1 MVELDLTALINHISQ
16 ILFLQIF
23 VKNLYLICRKFMERT
38 QIILTVILL
47 VIELVAFAWLI
58 IDIRKSKKKQDV
70 ILDLEKQILKM
81 EETIME
87 TENNII
93 DEIKGMRKDIKNL
106 QND

>member
-1 MVELDLTALINHISQ
+1 
-16 ILFLQIF
+16 
-23 VKNLYLICRKFMERT
+23 MERT
-38 QIILTVILL
+38 QIILTIILL

-93 DEIKGMRKDIKNL
+93 EEIKGMRKDIKNL

>member
-1 MVELDLTALINHISQ
+1 
-16 ILFLQIF
+16 
-23 VKNLYLICRKFMERT
+23 LICRKFMERT